1 MSLVRILIWNLGD
14 SKTSVAAVGKK
25 TWRLTLRNGTYR
37 YVCDPH
43 LTLMKGKFVVKT
55 P

>member
-1 MSLVRILIWNLGD
+1 VN
-14 SKTSVAAVGKK
+14 KTTSVPAVGKK
-25 TWRLTLRNGTYR
+25 TWRLTLRRGTYR

-43 LTLMKGKFVVKT
+43 ATLMKGKFTVQA